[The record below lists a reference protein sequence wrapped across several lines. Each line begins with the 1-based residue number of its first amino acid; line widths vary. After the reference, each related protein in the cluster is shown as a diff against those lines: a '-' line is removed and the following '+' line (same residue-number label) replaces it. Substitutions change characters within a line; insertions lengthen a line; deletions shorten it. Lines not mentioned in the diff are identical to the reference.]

1 MKDMD
6 ARVEP
11 LLSQLPQDP
20 RLPKGAESIIR
31 QAIVESPYLH
41 ALLGNAAG
49 EKQIGAIR
57 VSYGEHNGGHFETG
71 QNGQPGTVYISAT
84 NFTQWSGNARLG
96 LITEVLGHE
105 GMHGVLTSYRQDALA
120 EFNLAYGNAM
130 TQAYRN
136 FDERVDV
143 TEPVRQYLDGGRREE
158 AMAEI
163 SGLRAL
169 NSRNRNL
176 SPDASE
182 AELERQLAQDST
194 SRCIDRSGRAPQLA
208 AGITYEDLTKGP
220 YQDGPRLTPAVERCF
235 YDGSGTL
242 GRNGDSDYRNYYGT
256 SPISSIAQGYEGLW
270 RGRAPAEI
278 RVDLHE
284 LGLDPRQLERN
295 GLDLGNAKVF
305 PIIDLGK
312 EGYGRIELN
321 NTADLTQ
328 RPRDKSDRAVGDAAA
343 AVPRLSPDDQ
353 ALLNQIRSKV
363 EILDKANGRT
373 FDETSE
379 RMSASL
385 LASAKDAGITRADH
399 VVLSRQTANSPAAQ
413 NIFVVQGDMSDP
425 AALRTHMATADAA
438 QRPVQ
443 ESLGQVEAIGQRQA
457 HEQATEMQRTQEQ
470 QQRASSP
477 SM

>member
-6 ARVEP
+6 ARVEA

-20 RLPKGAESIIR
+20 RLPKGAEHVIR
-31 QAIVESPYLH
+31 QAIAESPYLH
-41 ALLGNAAG
+41 ALLGNAAS
-49 EKQIGAIR
+49 EKQIGAIG
-57 VSYGEHNGGHFETG
+57 VSYGEHNGGHFDAG
-71 QNGQPGTVYISAT
+71 QNGQPGTVYVSAT
-84 NFTQWSGNARLG
+84 NFTEWSGNARLG

-105 GMHGVLTSYRQDALA
+105 GMHGVLTSFRQDSLA
-120 EFNLAYGNAM
+120 DFNLAYGKAM
-130 TQAYRN
+130 TQAYRDY
-136 FDERVDV
+136 DERVDL
-143 TEPVRQYLDGGRREE
+143 TEPVRKYLDGGRREE
-158 AMAEI
+158 ALAEI

-182 AELERQLAQDST
+182 AELERLLAQDST
-194 SRCIDRSGRAPQLA
+194 SRCIDRSGHAPQLA
-208 AGITYEDLTKGP
+208 AGIGYEDLTTGP
-220 YQDGPRLTPAVERCF
+220 YQDGPRLTPAVERYF

-256 SPISSIAQGYEGLW
+256 SPISSIAQGHEGLW
-270 RGRAPAEI
+270 RGRPPAEI

-295 GLDLGNAKVF
+295 GLDLGNARVF

-328 RPRDKSDRAVGDAAA
+328 KPRDKSDRAVGDAPPTASG
-343 AVPRLSPDDQ
+343 LSPSDQ
-353 ALLNQIRSKV
+353 TLLNEIRSKV

-379 RMSASL
+379 RMSATL

-399 VVLSRQTANSPAAQ
+399 VVLSKQTAVSPAAQ

-425 AALRTHMATADAA
+425 AALRTHMPTADAA

-443 ESLGQVEAIGQRQA
+443 ESLSQVEAIGQRQA
-457 HEQATEMQRTQEQ
+457 HEQAAETQRTQEQ
-470 QQRASSP
+470 QQRASLP